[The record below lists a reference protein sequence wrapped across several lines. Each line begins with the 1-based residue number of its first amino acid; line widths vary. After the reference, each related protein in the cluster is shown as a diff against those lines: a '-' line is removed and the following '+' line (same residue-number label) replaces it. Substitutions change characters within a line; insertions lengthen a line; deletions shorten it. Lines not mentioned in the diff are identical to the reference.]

1 MAEDGDLISRADSLI
16 NADAG
21 AAGSERR
28 GNQRHGRRRRSF
40 VASTAERN
48 DTEDGAAAAT
58 AGEDEDLPLL
68 TEVVLP
74 AVDAAAAAPT
84 TSADALR
91 PLLAGEL
98 GRLLEQ
104 RLASETPALI
114 ASALDSAGEQLRQ
127 GIAAAIAAALGDFL
141 AQRGQLPLPLP
152 ALEETAPP
160 GPDGPRP
167 SAAEP
172 MHDPL

>member
-16 NADAG
+16 HADAG
-21 AAGSERR
+21 VAGSDRR
-28 GNQRHGRRRRSF
+28 GNPRHGRRRRSF

-48 DTEDGAAAAT
+48 DTEDRGAAA
-58 AGEDEDLPLL
+58 GDDEDLPLL

-74 AVDAAAAAPT
+74 AVDAADMVPAG
-84 TSADALR
+84 SADALR
-91 PLLAGEL
+91 PLLAGDL

-114 ASALDSAGEQLRQ
+114 ALVLDSAGEQLRQ
-127 GIAAAIAAALGDFL
+127 GLSAAIAAALGDFL

-152 ALEETAPP
+152 TLEERAPP
-160 GPDGPRP
+160 GPDGP
-167 SAAEP
+167 
-172 MHDPL
+172 